1 MQDLV
6 PLDVSCLFQ
15 CGAGIGVGYNVNIAF
30 MGGLGKLRQHY
41 SLHFVRSKGIKR
53 KFYSSSAINFFE
65 FSPKTFDVKSNNILN
80 LICFLLLLTTLP

>member
-1 MQDLV
+1 MNKSFQPKFYFLQDLV
-6 PLDVSCLFQ
+6 PLDLSCLFQ

-53 KFYSSSAINFFE
+53 KFYSSSAIKFLRIFTE
-65 FSPKTFDVKSNNILN
+65 NI
-80 LICFLLLLTTLP
+80 